1 MEKAKNE
8 GKKKE
13 KKGKWEIKRRD
24 REIERRYRESETHSP
39 TPWPR
44 HPHPCRVAVTLAR
57 VRPILILLPSTHANK
72 THLPPSPVA
81 WNSLATVAHRYLL
94 LSFPSKPN
102 KYKMFVIW
110 SENLRFT
117 KTMLMPCGLV
127 VFHVCVIWTD
137 VGDWLIVNWI
147 YASCGVFFFFGLAF
161 WLCDSVTLCL
171 CLWLSILYYIDKRD
185 RERESRVC
193 SCRD

>member
-39 TPWPR
+39 TPWRHHPR
-44 HPHPCRVAVTLAR
+44 PCRVAVTLVR

-81 WNSLATVAHRYLL
+81 WNPLATAAHRYLL

-117 KTMLMPCGLV
+117 KTVLVPCGLV
-127 VFHVCVIWTD
+127 VFHVCVFTD
-137 VGDWLIVNWI
+137 ELNWCWWLTDCELNLCCLW
-147 YASCGVFFFFGLAF
+147 CFFLAL
-161 WLCDSVTLCL
+161 WLCVCDSMFVTL
-171 CLWLSILYYIDKRD
+171 YIDKRE